1 MDFLAA
7 MRVFV
12 RVVETGSFS
21 AVARETN
28 TTQPTISRLVAQLED
43 HLGARLFQRTTRQ
56 VNTTEEGRQFYDYAR
71 RALEAV
77 TEAES
82 AVGRRHAEPEGMV
95 RLAAPVVFS
104 RLHLLPR
111 LPRLLV
117 RHPKLGL
124 DLVMH
129 DGFADLVGE
138 GIDLA
143 LRVGEIDDPSLVV
156 RRVGV
161 TRRVIAA
168 APSYL
173 EQRGEPQQP
182 RELTGHDCIVYTRLA
197 SGNVWHFDGPQGPS
211 AIPVQ
216 GRFQVNNSE
225 GVREAVLMGL
235 GIGVVP
241 IWLFRDEI
249 EQGHVRL
256 LLADYEPLPL
266 PMHIVYPSR
275 RFVSPRVRAVID
287 FLNDELRMDPLLSA
301 RSSEP

>member
-1 MDFLAA
+1 

-56 VNTTEEGRQFYDYAR
+56 VNTTEEGRQFYDYTR

-256 LLADYEPLPL
+256 LLADYEPLPCQCTL
-266 PMHIVYPSR
+266 STRPGASFH
-275 RFVSPRVRAVID
+275 RVC
-287 FLNDELRMDPLLSA
+287 A
-301 RSSEP
+301 R